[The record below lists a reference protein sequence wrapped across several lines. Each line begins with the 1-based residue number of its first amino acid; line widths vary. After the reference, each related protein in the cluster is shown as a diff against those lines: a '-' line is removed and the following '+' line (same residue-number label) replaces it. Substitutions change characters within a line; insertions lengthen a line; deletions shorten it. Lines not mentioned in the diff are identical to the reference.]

1 MAPKFGTSGLRGLVV
16 DLTEELVARYVRA
29 FVSVCETGGQICVG
43 RDLRASSPRIAR
55 AVSQAASHAG
65 LTVLDCGVV
74 PTPALA
80 LEAQTRGAGA
90 VMVTGSH
97 IPADRNGLK
106 FYTVTGETTKDDE
119 SRIGEALG
127 RHSDAAKPAP
137 VLTAAASEHFADR
150 YRKAYGPA
158 ALRGRRVGVYTH
170 SAAGRDLLLAL
181 LGDLGAETVELG
193 RSDIFIPVDTE
204 AIDPETRQTLT
215 AWAKDQGLD
224 AVASTDGD
232 SDRPMLADEN
242 GEVIPGD
249 ILGQITALALG
260 AQAVVT
266 PISSN
271 SGVTRLPNIHKVIRT
286 RIGSPFVIAGM
297 GEAKGRVVG
306 YEANGGF
313 LLGFE
318 ASGPT
323 GPIPPLP
330 TRDSFLPIIATLSQP
345 GPLSVIVA
353 AQPARFTKAGRLQDV
368 PISVSAALVS
378 RLTENGEERAAFL
391 HGFGAETSL
400 DTTDGLRI
408 SLEDGGIVHLRPSG
422 NAPEFRLYTEAESP
436 EAAQDL
442 LDRGVLRLRTLV
454 GQ

>member
-1 MAPKFGTSGLRGLVV
+1 M
-16 DLTEELVARYVRA
+16 RA
-29 FVSVCETGGQICVG
+29 WT
-43 RDLRASSPRIAR
+43 
-55 AVSQAASHAG
+55 
-65 LTVLDCGVV
+65 
-74 PTPALA
+74 
-80 LEAQTRGAGA
+80 
-90 VMVTGSH
+90 
-97 IPADRNGLK
+97 
-106 FYTVTGETTKDDE
+106 
-119 SRIGEALG
+119 
-127 RHSDAAKPAP
+127 
-137 VLTAAASEHFADR
+137 
-150 YRKAYGPA
+150 
-158 ALRGRRVGVYTH
+158 
-170 SAAGRDLLLAL
+170 LL
-181 LGDLGAETVELG
+181 
-193 RSDIFIPVDTE
+193 P
-204 AIDPETRQTLT
+204 
-215 AWAKDQGLD
+215 
-224 AVASTDGD
+224 TDGD
-232 SDRPMLADEN
+232 SDRPMLTDEK

-249 ILGQITALALG
+249 ILGQITATALG
-260 AQAVVT
+260 AETVVT

-330 TRDSFLPIIATLSQP
+330 TRDSFLPIIATLAQP
-345 GPLSVIVA
+345 GPLSAIVA

-368 PISVSAALVS
+368 PIGVSAALVS
-378 RLTENGEERAAFL
+378 RLAENGEERAAFL